1 MSAPTARLVFAS
13 AVTSL
18 SPATIALLNAVGLT
32 SRRAAELEKCGMREA
47 ARRLAAAG
55 AVVGHRS
62 IWRTAMTPRQSYGQR
77 VIERKS

>member
-1 MSAPTARLVFAS
+1 MT
-13 AVTSL
+13 L
-18 SPATIALLNAVGLT
+18 SPATLAALNGAGLT
-32 SRRAAELEKCGMREA
+32 SRRAAELEGVGMREA

-77 VIERKS
+77 IIERKS